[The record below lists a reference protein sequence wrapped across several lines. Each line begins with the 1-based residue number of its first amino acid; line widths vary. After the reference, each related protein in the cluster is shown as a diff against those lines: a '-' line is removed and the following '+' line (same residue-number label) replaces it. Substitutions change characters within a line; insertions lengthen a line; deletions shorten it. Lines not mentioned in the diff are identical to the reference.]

1 MSNVTIKSVGSAA
14 VFAGS
19 IAALLVAC
27 SSKDS
32 STPAPAT
39 AGTSAQSLV
48 KCAGINTCKGTSAC
62 AGGSGGSGCE
72 GMNDCAG
79 KGWIEVPQTE
89 CDSKKGTVLGKGAP
103 AAPTASASATTAP
116 TAAPTTAPTVPTI
129 PPAGKVKCSGI
140 NTCSGTSDCA
150 TKDSSCKGMNSC
162 AGKGYVLVPSEAECT
177 AKKGTVI

>member
-48 KCAGINTCKGTSAC
+48 KCAGINTCK
-62 AGGSGGSGCE
+62 